1 MHLKVLSTSRNRSTR
16 KHCKQTLCIAYT
28 AAVSLSSSK
37 VWIIAASA
45 RFCPDTTLVSLPTW
59 LLGGKSRSARQIAR
73 QGVVAANKVSICMW
87 ACLPTMPTVG
97 MGWVAPS
104 VPIGCLPSWAWV
116 PLACLSFFFPPEY
129 KFISSPVE
137 LQSEPGGQTSTFSVL
152 LPPC

>member
-1 MHLKVLSTSRNRSTR
+1 MFALKSTLQQSKANIAN
-16 KHCKQTLCIAYT
+16 KHCACIYT
-28 AAVSLSSSK
+28 AAVSLYAAK

-73 QGVVAANKVSICMW
+73 QGAVAADKVSICMW

-104 VPIGCLPSWAWV
+104 VPIGCLPSWACV
-116 PLACLSFFFPPEY
+116 PPLSPAFPSV
-129 KFISSPVE
+129 FHLNISSSPAPWNSSLSWVAR
-137 LQSEPGGQTSTFSVL
+137 QAAFKKSVH
-152 LPPC
+152 